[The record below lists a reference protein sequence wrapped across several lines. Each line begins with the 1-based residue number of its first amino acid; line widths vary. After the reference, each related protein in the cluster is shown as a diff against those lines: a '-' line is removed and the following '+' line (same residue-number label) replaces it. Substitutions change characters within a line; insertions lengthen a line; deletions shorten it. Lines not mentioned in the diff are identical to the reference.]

1 MPLFPANFVEDLKS
15 HVDIVQVV
23 QERVPL
29 KKAGVTWKGLCPF
42 HGEKTPSFHVNG
54 EKGFFHCFGCS
65 VGGDVIKFVELYDK
79 VSFPDAV
86 RQLAARAGMQVPEA
100 EDAKHDFESQR
111 EREAILKA
119 HEVAGAWF
127 REQLAAPVGG
137 AARRLLRDRGMSAET
152 IEMLGM
158 GYAPSGRDDLRA
170 RLTGEGFAEG
180 LLVRSGLVL
189 QREDGH
195 LRDRFRNRL
204 MIPICRDSGPIIAF
218 GGRAMEP
225 GQQP

>member
-86 RQLAARAGMQVPEA
+86 RQLAARAGLQVPEA
-100 EDAKHDFESQR
+100 DEAKHDVESQR

-119 HEVAGAWF
+119 HEVAAAWF
-127 REQLAAPVGG
+127 REQLAGPAGA

-152 IEMLGM
+152 TEMLGM
-158 GYAPSGRDDLRA
+158 GYAPAG
-170 RLTGEGFAEG
+170 
-180 LLVRSGLVL
+180 
-189 QREDGH
+189 
-195 LRDRFRNRL
+195 
-204 MIPICRDSGPIIAF
+204 
-218 GGRAMEP
+218 
-225 GQQP
+225 